1 MLFAL
6 LLALGA
12 WTNVQAA
19 GFAVEEG
26 VTAQEIFFRYYPSQ
40 GYVQIKEYNL
50 SLLSDTD
57 AMPEINALV
66 AEATYCDTHF
76 NFEFIESVE
85 ERIFKDRDAVTAECN
100 MFVRND
106 DVPTIMQDLLS
117 GILDRPVGAGFR
129 EKELTVSFDG
139 EDIQLA
145 ENNSEGMYGK
155 GKRRSIFWKEDLD
168 YFEAIIS
175 VVGWDAER
183 RSLSTVMT
191 QDLSSPELTTEEVS
205 ARRKEIRQ
213 TKP

>member
-1 MLFAL
+1 MV
-6 LLALGA
+6 LLALTG
-12 WTNVQAA
+12 WSNVQAA
-19 GFAVEEG
+19 GFAQEEG

-50 SLLSDTD
+50 SLISDAD
-57 AMPEINALV
+57 AMSELHDLV
-66 AEATYCDTHF
+66 DEAIYCDTHF

-85 ERIFKDRDAVTAECN
+85 ERIFADRDAVTAECN

-117 GILDRPVGAGFR
+117 GILDRPVGAGIR

-139 EDIQLA
+139 EDIQMA

-155 GKRRSIFWKEDLD
+155 GQRRSIFWKTDLD

-175 VVGWDAER
+175 VVEWNPEYQ
-183 RSLSTVMT
+183 SLSTVMT
-191 QDLSSPELTTEEVS
+191 QQISSPELSTEQVS
-205 ARRKEIRQ
+205 ARRTEIRQ
-213 TKP
+213 AKP